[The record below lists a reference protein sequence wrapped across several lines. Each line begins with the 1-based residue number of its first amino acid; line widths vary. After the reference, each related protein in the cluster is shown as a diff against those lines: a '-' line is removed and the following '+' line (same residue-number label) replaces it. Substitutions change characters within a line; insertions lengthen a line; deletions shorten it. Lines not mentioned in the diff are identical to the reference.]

1 MAAATWSIGI
11 SNGLWKPVG
20 SPTDAWVAL
29 STSASSRHAAQH
41 HPGCRCQRSLGRG
54 VFDGQE
60 AVGQDAAFEE
70 GVGSVGLRREPLL
83 QAWRLTTVHACIMM
97 Q

>member
-1 MAAATWSIGI
+1 
-11 SNGLWKPVG
+11 
-20 SPTDAWVAL
+20 
-29 STSASSRHAAQH
+29 
-41 HPGCRCQRSLGRG
+41 
-54 VFDGQE
+54 
-60 AVGQDAAFEE
+60 VGQDAAFEE